1 MVLQRLPEYPRMLT
15 VTLEESK
22 DLYIGQSLD
31 LHWTSNLVCPSAGE
45 YLRALDNSTHRS
57 RGTE

>member
-1 MVLQRLPEYPRMLT
+1 MLT